1 MTTTVRTP
9 TRRTRQSDDRSR
21 ARLPALSALDDDAL
35 AELVG
40 AVGEPPWRARQL
52 RQAAWQPFVAS
63 LDDIRQ
69 LPAGLRDGLAAR
81 LRFSTATIAS
91 ERLADRGTTIQPPS
105 PAFAQ

>member
-9 TRRTRQSDDRSR
+9 TRRTRQSDGGSR
-21 ARLPALSALDDDAL
+21 ARIPALSALDDDAL

-40 AVGEPPWRARQL
+40 ALGEPPWRARQL

-69 LPAGLRDGLAAR
+69 FPTGLRDGLAGR
-81 LRFSTATIAS
+81 LRFITATAVS
-91 ERLADRGTTIQPPS
+91 ERLADPRTTGK
-105 PAFAQ
+105 A